1 MPFDKIYFLLVEQHL
16 PMGFCKSH
24 MPRHNLTVILEDEDG
39 EKYDV
44 NYIVE
49 KTALS
54 AGWKL
59 FTTAQNLVEGDV
71 VIFQLVE
78 PSRFKVIF
86 PFLCHREIISL
97 FGLDL

>member
-1 MPFDKIYFLLVEQHL
+1 MLVEQHL

-24 MPRHNLTVILEDEDG
+24 MPRHNSTVILEDEDG
-39 EKYDV
+39 EKYEV

-59 FTTAQNLVEGDV
+59 FAAARNLAEGDV
-71 VIFQLVE
+71 VIFQLIE
-78 PSRFKVIF
+78 LSRFKVIF
-86 PFLCHREIISL
+86 LRHEEIINI
-97 FGLDL
+97 FGLDM